1 MTSRR
6 EARLHLPA
14 NQREPSRSAASQ
26 RLAPHLHQLV
36 HQLAAQN
43 GIALTADPGL
53 LEWLTQANVPNQ
65 LDSSACAAIATV
77 VQQLYALSS
86 PGGGGDGVR

>member
-1 MTSRR
+1 MNSRR

-14 NQREPSRSAASQ
+14 NQRESSRSAASQ
-26 RLAPHLHQLV
+26 RLAPLV
-36 HQLAAQN
+36 HQLAAQH

-53 LEWLTQANVPNQ
+53 LEWLTQANVPSQ

-86 PGGGGDGVR
+86 PGGGDDGAR

>member
-6 EARLHLPA
+6 ETRLYLPA
-14 NQREPSRSAASQ
+14 GARDATRSAASQ
-26 RLAPHLHQLV
+26 RLAPHL

-53 LEWLTQANVPNQ
+53 LEWLTQANVPSQ